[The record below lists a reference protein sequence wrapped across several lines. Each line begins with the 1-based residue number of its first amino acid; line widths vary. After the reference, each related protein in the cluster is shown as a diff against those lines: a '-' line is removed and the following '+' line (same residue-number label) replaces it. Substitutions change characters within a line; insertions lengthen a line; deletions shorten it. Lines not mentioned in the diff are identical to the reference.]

1 MITEE
6 NSFLGIAWFSVRLR
20 IHSFGIAFYSQQQVK
35 VEGGFER
42 GGCATHFTTS
52 MENEFSKANLAPF
65 HSDGCMNC
73 VKDCPASQLVLE

>member
-20 IHSFGIAFYSQQQVK
+20 IHSFGIAFYSQQQGVK

-42 GGCATHFTTS
+42 GGVRLTS
-52 MENEFSKANLAPF
+52 RPQWKTSSQKLIWL
-65 HSDGCMNC
+65 HSILMD
-73 VKDCPASQLVLE
+73 A